1 MRRRASLVALACAA
15 LLIVAGCSGGDQTQG
30 IGGDGQRFVD
40 GDGSVAVIPPGDRVP
55 AAVISGSTL
64 DGKSLSTADFA
75 GDVVVLNV
83 WASWCAPCRQEA
95 EGLQGVYDAT
105 STDGVQFVGINTR
118 DQTAAA
124 QAFERSAGISYPSL
138 VDDGGQLLLAFSDTL
153 PPSSIPSTLV
163 IDRQGQLAARLLGP
177 TTFTE
182 LKRVVT
188 EVASEAQ

>member
-1 MRRRASLVALACAA
+1 MARRGSIVGLLCCVAILVT
-15 LLIVAGCSGGDQTQG
+15 GCSSGDQTQG
-30 IGGDGQRFVD
+30 VGGDGQRFVD
-40 GDGSVAVIPPGDRVP
+40 GDGSVAVIAPDDRAE
-55 AAVISGSTL
+55 AAVVSGATL
-64 DGKSLSTADFA
+64 DGESLSTADFS

-95 EGLQGVYDAT
+95 EGLQGVFEAT
-105 STDGVQFVGINTR
+105 SADGVQFVGINTR

-124 QAFERSAGISYPSL
+124 QAFERSAGITYPSL
-138 VDDGGQLLLAFSDTL
+138 VDDGGQLLLAFSGAL

-163 IDRQGQLAARLLGP
+163 IDRQGKLAARLLGP

-188 EVASEAQ
+188 EVASEQQ